1 MTATTTTGPEAAPG
15 ASNPAPRPKKPL
27 RAKSRGGN
35 IALLVVS
42 KYGTLIA
49 MAIMIIIFAIA
60 VPNGAFFTPN
70 NLLSI
75 VNQSALTAIIA
86 CGLTLVLVVGE
97 FDLSVGYAA
106 SLAGV
111 LVTGLVANQGL
122 PLILAVIVTL
132 VIGGGIGAANGLLV
146 TKARVNAVVAT
157 LGVGTILTGLA
168 FGYTAGSPITQVPIE
183 FTWITLA
190 RFLGIQN
197 PIWFMAIVVALL
209 WIILNRTATGQ
220 RIQATGANRG
230 AARLAGI
237 RTDRSKIT
245 AFVIAGV
252 CAAITGILLASILGS
267 GTVGAADGY
276 LMDSF
281 AAVFLGSATLR
292 DGEFHILGTLVGVL
306 VVSVGFNGLALLG
319 TPTFWQYI
327 FKGGILVVAV
337 ALSTVAR
344 RYARA

>member
-1 MTATTTTGPEAAPG
+1 MTQAATTT
-15 ASNPAPRPKKPL
+15 PAPVPDVGPPPRSRSLPL
-27 RAKSRGGN
+27 L
-35 IALLVVS
+35 IIS

-49 MAIMIIIFAIA
+49 MAAMIVIFGIA
-60 VPNGAFFTPN
+60 VPNGAFLSPN

-97 FDLSVGYAA
+97 FDLSIGYAA

-111 LVTGLVANQGL
+111 LVTGFIVNQGL
-122 PLILAVIVTL
+122 PIAIAVILTVL
-132 VIGGGIGAANGLLV
+132 IGGGIGGVNGLLV

-168 FGYTAGSPITQVPIE
+168 FGYTSGSPITQVPVE

-190 RFLGIQN
+190 RLAGVQN
-197 PIWFMAIVVALL
+197 PIWIMLLVVVIL
-209 WIILNRTATGQ
+209 WMLLNRTATGQ
-220 RIQATGANRG
+220 RIQAVGANKD

-237 RTDRSKIT
+237 RTDRTKIT
-245 AFVIAGV
+245 AFVTAGV
-252 CAAITGILLASILGS
+252 CASIAGILLSSLLGS

-292 DGEFHILGTLVGVL
+292 DGEFHILGTVIGVL
-306 VVSVGFNGLALLG
+306 VVSVGFNGLSLLG
-319 TPTFWQYI
+319 TPTFWQFI
-327 FKGGILVVAV
+327 FKGGILVLAV
-337 ALSTVAR
+337 ALSTIAR
-344 RYARA
+344 RYSRPA

>member
-1 MTATTTTGPEAAPG
+1 MSLSTAGVSDEPQLNGGGVAAPK
-15 ASNPAPRPKKPL
+15 R
-27 RAKSRGGN
+27 RADSTVM
-35 IALLVVS
+35 LVVS

-49 MAIMIIIFAIA
+49 MAFMIVIFALA
-60 VPNGAFFTPN
+60 VPNGAFFTAD

-75 VNQSALTAIIA
+75 VNQSALTAIVA
-86 CGLTLVLVVGE
+86 FGLTMVLVVGE
-97 FDLSVGYAA
+97 FDLSIGYAA

-111 LVTGLVANQGL
+111 MVTGLIANQGF
-122 PLILAVIVTL
+122 PIIVAVVATVL
-132 VIGGGIGAANGLLV
+132 LGGGIGAVNGLLL

-157 LGVGTILTGLA
+157 LGIGTVLTGLA
-168 FGYTAGSPITQVPIE
+168 FGYTSGSPITQLPKE

-197 PIWFMAIVVALL
+197 PIWFMLIVGAVL
-209 WIILNRTATGQ
+209 WIVLNRTATGQ
-220 RIQATGANRG
+220 RIQAVGANPK

-237 RTDRSKIT
+237 RVDRAKIA

-252 CAAITGILLASILGS
+252 CAALTGVLLASVLGS

-292 DGEFHILGTLVGVL
+292 DGEFHILGTLIGVL

-327 FKGGILVVAV
+327 FKGGILVLAV

-344 RYARA
+344 RYSRR

>member
-1 MTATTTTGPEAAPG
+1 
-15 ASNPAPRPKKPL
+15 
-27 RAKSRGGN
+27 
-35 IALLVVS
+35 
-42 KYGTLIA
+42 
-49 MAIMIIIFAIA
+49 
-60 VPNGAFFTPN
+60 VPNGAFLSPN

-97 FDLSVGYAA
+97 FDLSIGYAA

-111 LVTGLVANQGL
+111 LVTGFIVNQGL
-122 PLILAVIVTL
+122 PIAIAVILTVL
-132 VIGGGIGAANGLLV
+132 IGGGIGGVNGLLV

-168 FGYTAGSPITQVPIE
+168 FGYTSGSPITQVPVE

-190 RFLGIQN
+190 RFAGVQN
-197 PIWFMAIVVALL
+197 PIWIMVLVVVVLWLL
-209 WIILNRTATGQ
+209 LNRTATGQ
-220 RIQATGANRG
+220 RIQAVGANKD

-237 RTDRSKIT
+237 RTDRTKIT
-245 AFVIAGV
+245 AFITAGV
-252 CAAITGILLASILGS
+252 CASIAGILLSSLLGS

-292 DGEFHILGTLVGVL
+292 DGEFHILGTVIGVL
-306 VVSVGFNGLALLG
+306 VVSVGFNGLSLLG
-319 TPTFWQYI
+319 TPTFWQFI
-327 FKGGILVVAV
+327 FKGGILVLAV
-337 ALSTVAR
+337 ALSTIAR
-344 RYARA
+344 RYSRPA

>member
-1 MTATTTTGPEAAPG
+1 MSTIPITPTPSAAPLQARRRRNLG
-15 ASNPAPRPKKPL
+15 L
-27 RAKSRGGN
+27 V
-35 IALLVVS
+35 VVS

-49 MAIMIIIFAIA
+49 MALMIVIFG
-60 VPNGAFFTPN
+60 VTTHGAFLSVN
-70 NLLSI
+70 NLVNI

-86 CGLTLVLVVGE
+86 SGLTIVLVVGE

-111 LVTGLVANQGL
+111 LVTGLVANQHL
-122 PLILAVIVTL
+122 PLVLAIAVTIL
-132 VIGGGIGAANGLLV
+132 IGGGIGGVNGVLV

-168 FGYTAGSPITQVPIE
+168 FGYTAGSPIIE
-183 FTWITLA
+183 LPKEFSYLTLA
-190 RFLGIQN
+190 RFLGVQN
-197 PIWFMAIVVALL
+197 PIWIMAVVLVIL
-209 WIILNRTATGQ
+209 WVLLNRTPLGQ
-220 RIQATGANRG
+220 RIQAVGANSH

-237 RTDRSKIT
+237 RTDRSKIS

-252 CAAITGILLASILGS
+252 CAAITGILLSSLLGS
-267 GTVGAADGY
+267 GTVSAADGY

-306 VVSVGFNGLALLG
+306 VVSIGFNGLSLLG

-327 FKGGILVVAV
+327 FKGGILVLAV
-337 ALSTVAR
+337 AMSTIAR
-344 RYARA
+344 RYSKA